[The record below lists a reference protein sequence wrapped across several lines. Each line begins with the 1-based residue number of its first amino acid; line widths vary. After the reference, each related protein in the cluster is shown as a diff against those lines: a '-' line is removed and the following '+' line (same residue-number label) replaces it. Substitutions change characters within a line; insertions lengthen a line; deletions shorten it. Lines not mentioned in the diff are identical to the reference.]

1 MISIKQVFN
10 QSMVIGTTCL
20 SVYGAMR
27 YQNSNQISAL
37 QSQLDSIKAQ
47 EEKEKIL
54 GQYALNMMSQTTA
67 NTKLSDAK
75 KQTLAR
81 SIVKVS
87 NDVFETDEQKK
98 AFIAVLAIESEFM
111 RNAQSPT
118 GPKGLSQ
125 VSRAAFVEGVGYCG
139 LGATHDEDVWET
151 DINLYAGACYFRAL
165 LETHKDPYIA
175 IVAYNQGPNSKD
187 SKTFAKS
194 GRMDSIEALKY
205 VARFNYLKRVV
216 TATKNPL
223 TVEPQAVI
231 QSTSKSKSTIIM
243 SVPN

>member
-10 QSMVIGTTCL
+10 QSIVIGTTCL
-20 SVYGAMR
+20 SVYGVMS
-27 YQNSNQISAL
+27 YQNSNQMGVL

-47 EEKEKIL
+47 DEKDKTL
-54 GQYALNMMSQTTA
+54 GQYALNMMSQTSA
-67 NTKLSDAK
+67 STKLSDAK

-81 SIVKVS
+81 SIVKIS

-98 AFIAVLAIESEFM
+98 AFIAVLAIESEFI

-125 VSRAAFVEGVGYCG
+125 VSKAAFVEGTAYCG

-151 DINLYAGACYFRAL
+151 DIKLYAGACYFRAL
-165 LETHKDPYIA
+165 LDKHQDPYIA

-187 SKTFAKS
+187 SKTFAKN
-194 GRMDSIEALKY
+194 GRMDSVEALKY

-216 TATKNPL
+216 TETKSL
-223 TVEPQAVI
+223 LVVEPQAI
-231 QSTSKSKSTIIM
+231 KLKSKSTIIM